1 MEIWNIKGHTIEYL
15 EDIHCY
21 LCDGVI
27 LPGITTILKNKF
39 GAKYDNIPEHI
50 LKRAAE
56 KGTYMH
62 SAIQNYEELGL
73 EIDLLELEN
82 YIKLKQEYKWECI
95 ENEKPIILFIDNKPV
110 ACGRLDMIYKIG
122 DNVGLMDFKRTSKL
136 DIEYLTY
143 QLNLY
148 RIAYEQCYDIKISEL
163 KGCHLRD
170 KTNKIYEIPIQD
182 NVIDYVKEWLNEK
195 IQHSAE

>member
-1 MEIWNIKGHTIEYL
+1 MNSWVINGYTIEYL

-27 LPGITTILKNKF
+27 LPGITTILKSKF
-39 GAKYDNIPEHI
+39 GVKYEGIPQEI
-50 LKRAAE
+50 LQRAAE

-62 SAIQNYEELGL
+62 EAIQKYEEEGYETSLQ
-73 EIDLLELEN
+73 ELDG
-82 YIKLKQEYKWECI
+82 YIELKKEFKWECI
-95 ENEKPIILFIDNKPV
+95 ENEIPIILFIDNKPV

-122 DNVGLMDFKRTSKL
+122 RNLGIMDFKRTSKL

-148 RIAYEQCYDIKISEL
+148 RLAYQQCYGIKIKEL

-170 KTNKIYEIPIQD
+170 TKHKIIEIPIEEEL
-182 NVIDYVKEWLNEK
+182 VINYVKEWLNGEMYN
-195 IQHSAE
+195 A

>member
-1 MEIWNIKGHTIEYL
+1 MDSWKIKGYTIEYL
-15 EDIHCY
+15 EDEHIY
-21 LCDGVI
+21 LVDGVI
-27 LPGITTILKNKF
+27 LPSITTILKDKF
-39 GAKYDNIPEHI
+39 GAKYDGIPEHI

-82 YIKLKQEYKWECI
+82 YIKLKQKHKWKCI
-95 ENEKPIILFIDNKPV
+95 SNEVPIILFIDNKPV
-110 ACGRLDMIYKIG
+110 ACGRLDMVYKIG
-122 DNVGLMDFKRTSKL
+122 HKLGIMDFKRTSKL

-148 RIAYEQCYDIKISEL
+148 KIAYEQCYDKKISEL

-170 KTNKIYEIPIQD
+170 KTHKVYEIQISEEPL
-182 NVIDYVKEWLNEK
+182 NYVKECLNAK
-195 IQHSAE
+195 

>member
-1 MEIWNIKGHTIEYL
+1 MDSWQIKGHTIEYL

-27 LPGITTILKNKF
+27 LPGITSILKDKF
-39 GAKYDNIPEHI
+39 GAKYDGIPEYI

-82 YIKLKQEYKWECI
+82 YIKLKQKYKWKCI
-95 ENEKPIILFIDNKPV
+95 ENEKPLILFIDNKPV
-110 ACGRLDMIYKIG
+110 ACGRLDMVYKIG
-122 DNVGLMDFKRTSKL
+122 RNLGIMDFKRTSKL

-148 RIAYEQCYDIKISEL
+148 RIAYEQCYDKKINEL

-170 KTNKIYEIPIQD
+170 KTHKIYEIPIEEEPL
-182 NVIDYVKEWLNEK
+182 NYVKEWLDGKMYN
-195 IQHSAE
+195 A

>member
-1 MEIWNIKGHTIEYL
+1 MDSWKIKGHTIEYL

-27 LPGITTILKNKF
+27 LPGITSILKEKF
-39 GAKYDNIPEHI
+39 GVKYDGIPPEI

-82 YIKLKQEYKWECI
+82 YIKLKQEYKWKCV
-95 ENEKPIILFIDNKPV
+95 ENEKPLILFINNKPV
-110 ACGRLDMIYKIG
+110 ACGRLDMVYKIG
-122 DNVGLMDFKRTSKL
+122 RNLGIMDFKRTSKL

-148 RIAYEQCYDIKISEL
+148 RIAYEQCYDKKIKEL

-170 KTNKIYEIPIQD
+170 KTHKIYEIPIEEEPL
-182 NVIDYVKEWLNEK
+182 NYVKEWLNGK
-195 IQHSAE
+195 MYNA